1 MLSRCEGS
9 FLKLMKGIRELDSS
23 LNTHGNNNIK
33 RKMKEE
39 TIKMESIEDEE
50 WKKHATHRGDLSQ
63 PSPRD
68 E

>member
-1 MLSRCEGS
+1 
-9 FLKLMKGIRELDSS
+9 
-23 LNTHGNNNIK
+23 
-33 RKMKEE
+33 MKEE

-50 WKKHATHRGDLSQ
+50 WKKHATQGGDLSQ